1 MRQNVGRATL
11 TLIPIAITSRGAAF
25 LIPVVVALWFGVD
38 LITDAWFWALAFPT
52 FAVVLAGSA
61 VATTVT
67 PALARVKQESPH
79 EVPQMIGGL
88 LVWSAGLATALGL
101 CFCLSG
107 PWVLENFTD
116 FETETQSLAAM
127 FLWELLPFMVV
138 TSAGAV
144 LRAGCEVEGLFK
156 RIAFTPLIRAVV
168 VIGTTWM
175 LLEPAGA
182 HALPIGLILGE
193 TVQALWWGVWL
204 TLAGVD
210 IEPTT
215 KLNPA
220 IRQVGRD
227 FAPILGGEVLVALN
241 LVIDK
246 GFAATLEQGSVA
258 TLEFADRARIIPTTL
273 MISTLA
279 MVAFATWSNDAAKG
293 ESARSRISM
302 DKAMRWT
309 LLLASPALAGM
320 FIGRYALIE
329 MMFEHGAFTPQD
341 TRNTAHVLGYYIPG
355 ILPALMG
362 ALALRAHI
370 VERNL
375 ALVLTLGIASV
386 TVNFTLNSMLIG
398 PLGLVG
404 LALSTSVG
412 ATFIATI
419 WILCLVP
426 ILPSGLAHRWLPS
439 MGIVIGS
446 ALVAGICEATLGTVM
461 SFSDTRI
468 WLASIPC
475 FLLLAAAISLV
486 LADRTSGIES

>member
-1 MRQNVGRATL
+1 LTQSVGRTTL
-11 TLIPIAITSRGAAF
+11 SIVPIAIASRGAAF

-38 LITDAWFWALAFPT
+38 QITDAWFWALAFPT

-67 PALARVKQESPH
+67 PALARTKREAPH
-79 EVPQMIGGL
+79 TVPRMLGGL
-88 LVWSAGLATALGL
+88 LVWSSGLALALGL

-107 PWVLENFTD
+107 PWVLEHYTD
-116 FETETQSLAAM
+116 FEPETQALAST

-144 LRAGCEVEGLFK
+144 LRAGCEVERQFK
-156 RIAFTPLIRAVV
+156 RVAVTPLIRALV
-168 VIGTTWM
+168 VIGTTW
-175 LLEPAGA
+175 LLLGPAGA
-182 HALPIGLILGE
+182 HALPIGLVVGE
-193 TVQALWWGVWL
+193 VVQALWWGTWL
-204 TLAGVD
+204 VSSGID

-215 KLNPA
+215 NLDPS

-246 GFAATLEQGSVA
+246 GFAATLTEGSVA

-273 MISTLA
+273 LISTLA
-279 MVAFATWSNDAAKG
+279 MVGFATWSNHAANG
-293 ESARSRISM
+293 EYGKARKSM
-302 DKAMRWT
+302 DQAMRWT
-309 LLLASPALAGM
+309 LTLAAPVLAGM
-320 FIGRYALIE
+320 FIGRYALIQVL
-329 MMFEHGAFTPQD
+329 FEHGAFKASD
-341 TRNTAHVLGYYIPG
+341 TRMTAHVLGYYIPG

-370 VERNL
+370 VERHL

-386 TVNFTLNSMLIG
+386 TINFTLNTMLIG

-412 ATFIATI
+412 ATLIATI

-426 ILPSGLAHRWLPS
+426 VLPAGVSRRWLPA
-439 MGIVIGS
+439 MVIVLASI
-446 ALVAGICEATLGTVM
+446 AVATVCELGPGPAM
-461 SFSDTRI
+461 SVSDAQL
-468 WLASIPC
+468 WMASIPC
-475 FLLLAAAISLV
+475 FFLLACGVGSIIVTRAA
-486 LADRTSGIES
+486 